1 MKTRPKM
8 FAASILAAALF
19 SLGAVSTHAEDSPI
33 ASDDFQSGKKLW
45 DWYGDVEGGQ
55 LTLTALADTQWAGT
69 QTLLK
74 PVLQIG
80 ATNQDALHIHFVING
95 LTAGSAGVAEGRL
108 FLVPSPLSNP
118 TFADPTESN
127 SLSII
132 VSANA
137 ANGTFVISLCQRVPD
152 DEAGSCGTRL
162 FTTTLPAD
170 SFPLAVDW
178 YLSQKGYKLS
188 FGKAGGAVDGSGL
201 KSWELGAPW
210 NGELRFAMRV
220 INASAG
226 VKSQLRIGNFS
237 AASGPIPQ

>member
-8 FAASILAAALF
+8 FVAIVAAALF
-19 SLGAVSTHAEDSPI
+19 SLGVVSTHAEDSPI

-55 LTLTALADTQWAGT
+55 LTLTALADTQWAGA

-95 LTAGSAGVAEGRL
+95 LTAGGTGAAEGRL

-118 TFADPTESN
+118 TFADPTQGN

-132 VSANA
+132 VSANEA
-137 ANGTFVISLCQRVPD
+137 SGTFAISLCHRAPD
-152 DEAGSCGTRL
+152 EEAGSCGTRL
-162 FTTTLPAD
+162 FTTALPAG
-170 SFPLAVDW
+170 SFPLTVDW

-188 FGKAGGAVDGSGL
+188 LGKAGETIDGSGL
-201 KSWELGAPW
+201 KSLDLGAPW
-210 NGELRFAMRV
+210 NGELRFVMRV

-237 AASGPIPQ
+237 VASGPIPQ